1 MESGAHQLLISISMR
16 RPKASKKGLP
26 PSIGQRLR
34 MARLAH
40 GLTLREVELVT
51 GIGVSHLSQIENG
64 YRNVNVVKLE
74 AMAVC
79 YDCAVADFFP
89 RAGEPKPDF
98 YKAKRLTPTQRK
110 VLNAM
115 ENEAMAKHL
124 LEQARMKVKYKAAK
138 ARRRRAAKER

>member
-1 MESGAHQLLISISMR
+1 MESGAHHLLISISMR
-16 RPKASKKGLP
+16 RPKALKKGLP

-74 AMAVC
+74 ALAVC
-79 YDCAVADFFP
+79 YECTVVDFFP